1 MTRRLSLLATFV
13 GPVLVV
19 LGMSKVHAAWIANPP
34 YDYTGSFRFAWSIA
48 YMAILLVTT
57 YGVGLPDLA
66 KSWSESLKL
75 AVVASAVSAGAV
87 SLVQLVVG
95 DALLPRFV
103 VFGAALVL
111 VLWHL
116 IVSALVRKGFG
127 REAERDRVV
136 LVSVTREAG
145 RLGAEMRSTPE
156 KPWTLHRHLLPEEVS
171 ASPVERRL
179 VDAVTAGGT
188 VVVLDREALASAE
201 VVAQASAVHEF
212 GVRVRS
218 LQEFYEEWMA
228 KLPVSELERSS
239 LFFDIAEVHR
249 LRYGRAKR
257 LLDLVGGI
265 LGLVPYVLSIP
276 IVWLLNLFGNRGP
289 LFYRQE
295 RVGRN
300 GHPFTILKFR
310 TMVTDDRPIVVAASE
325 GSTWTAQDDP
335 RITPV
340 GRLLRKTHLDELPQ
354 VWNILRGDLA
364 LVGPRPE
371 QSRYVRELSEILP
384 FYGMRHLVRPGLT
397 GWAQVKYGYAGD
409 ESDALEK
416 LQYEFFYLR
425 HQSIRFDLEVM
436 ARTLRSVA
444 GSEGKGR

>member
-1 MTRRLSLLATFV
+1 MTRRLSLLATFA

-19 LGMSKVHAAWIANPP
+19 LGMSKVHAAWVADPP
-34 YDYTGSFRFAWSIA
+34 YDYTGSFRFAWSLA
-48 YMAILLVTT
+48 YVTILLVTT

-66 KSWSESLKL
+66 KNWGASLKL
-75 AVVASAVSAGAV
+75 AAVASAVSAGAV

-116 IVSALVRKGFG
+116 VVSALVRKGFG
-127 REAERDRVV
+127 REAERDRIV
-136 LVSVTREAG
+136 LVSGAREAG

-156 KPWTLHRHLLPEEVS
+156 KPWTLHRHLLPEEV
-171 ASPVERRL
+171 AGSPVERRL
-179 VDAVTAGGT
+179 IEAVTSGGT

-201 VVAQASAVHEF
+201 VVSQASAVHEF

-228 KLPVSELERSS
+228 KLPISELERSS

-265 LGLVPYVLSIP
+265 LGLVPYALSIP
-276 IVWLLNLFGNRGP
+276 VVWTLNLFGNRGA

-300 GHPFTILKFR
+300 GKPFTILKFR
-310 TMVTDDRPIVVAASE
+310 TMVADDRPVAVAASE

-335 RITPV
+335 RITSV
-340 GRLLRKTHLDELPQ
+340 GRLLRNTHLDELPQ

-371 QSRYVRELSEILP
+371 QPRYVRELSEVLP

>member
-13 GPVLVV
+13 GPVVVV
-19 LGMSKVHAAWIANPP
+19 LGMSKVHAAWVADPP
-34 YDYTGSFRFAWSIA
+34 YDYTGSFRFAWSLA
-48 YMAILLVTT
+48 YVVILLVTT

-66 KSWSESLKL
+66 KSWTASLKL
-75 AVVASAVSAGAV
+75 AVVASAASAGVV

-127 REAERDRVV
+127 REAERDRIV
-136 LVSVTREAG
+136 LVSGAREAG

-171 ASPVERRL
+171 ASSAERRL

-201 VVAQASAVHEF
+201 VVAQAGAVHEF

-265 LGLVPYVLSIP
+265 VGLLPYALSIP
-276 IVWLLNLFGNRGP
+276 VVWTLNLFGNRGP

-310 TMVTDDRPIVVAASE
+310 TMVADDRPVAVAASE

-340 GRLLRKTHLDELPQ
+340 GRLLRNTHLDELPQ

-371 QSRYVRELSEILP
+371 QPRYVRELSEILP